1 MITYSFI
8 VFHVSCIIK
17 ASGKVSL
24 CMYSFK
30 TSITFCLVTASLQAL
45 TTLSAIDLFRPQRFE
60 KKLRALQTEDSRLL
74 LSTLIKVLLLAA
86 FFVLLSIDVPPMY
99 VPTCC
104 RESPWFRSSSRGVE
118 MCVNAK
124 RFPHFNA
131 YFISP
136 RVRFQEQE
144 DDNPTRCVDVWYC
157 TLEPNE
163 PVKLWPHVSY
173 QISLGLIVHRPLCH

>member
-1 MITYSFI
+1 MFLFYTNLEVYTIFEKDSGTSLCYPLATHSC
-8 VFHVSCIIK
+8 HVSVCPNHQSGRVTPF
-17 ASGKVSL
+17 ASRGDIAHL
-24 CMYSFK
+24 GATGYELD
-30 TSITFCLVTASLQAL
+30 T
-45 TTLSAIDLFRPQRFE
+45 
-60 KKLRALQTEDSRLL
+60 
-74 LSTLIKVLLLAA
+74 
-86 FFVLLSIDVPPMY
+86 DVPPMY
-99 VPTCC
+99 DPTCC
-104 RESPWFRSSSRGVE
+104 RESPWFRSSSRGVG